1 MFGRDIVCLLIWVT
15 LLEQTGAIEVKV
27 SNGTTCVDQSQ
38 TIQIMVNKISN
49 QAEALVQ
56 CTANLEELQKTNSNE
71 RKNYQ
76 RLTSTYSSVKVR
88 LESLSNILFFSP
100 LAYNNKKYFVSNF
113 PYKNSTD
120 AETYCTAIGG
130 YLAEINDASEYRALQ
145 NFLLSLPVD
154 LVLLGG
160 SDSAVEG
167 AWVFPRTG
175 KSVPILDWIP
185 GQPDNFG
192 DEDCLSLWKTNGGR
206 MNDLPCRF
214 RSAEDRFMCETSVLD
229 SP

>member
-1 MFGRDIVCLLIWVT
+1 MFARVIVCLLIWVT
-15 LLEQTGAIEVKV
+15 LLEQTGAIEVKA

-49 QAEALVQ
+49 QTEALVQ
-56 CTANLEELQKTNSNE
+56 S
-71 RKNYQ
+71 
-76 RLTSTYSSVKVR
+76 R
-88 LESLSNILFFSP
+88 LESLGNILSFSP
-100 LAYNNKKYFVSNF
+100 LAYNNKKYFVSKF

-120 AETYCTAIGG
+120 AEAYCTAIGG

-145 NFLLSLPVD
+145 NFLLSLPAD
-154 LVLLGG
+154 LVLIGG

-167 AWVFPRTG
+167 TWIFPRTG
-175 KSVPILDWIP
+175 KPVPILDWIP

-206 MNDLPCRF
+206 MNDLSCRF
-214 RSAEDRFMCETSVLD
+214 RSSDDRFMCETPILD